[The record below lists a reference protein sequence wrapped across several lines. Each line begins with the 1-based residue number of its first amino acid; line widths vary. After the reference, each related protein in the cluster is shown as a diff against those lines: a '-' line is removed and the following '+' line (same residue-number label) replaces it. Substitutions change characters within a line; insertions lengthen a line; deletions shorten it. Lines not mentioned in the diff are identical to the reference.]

1 MGDGGSDSSVE
12 YRKGLFTAE
21 MQKLN
26 LSYSEPTVNWRFFS
40 NFVYY
45 LLLYLSAVISNN
57 STTATRGFVEFIPI
71 ILSRVILKLP

>member
-1 MGDGGSDSSVE
+1 MDDGGSDSSVE

-40 NFVYY
+40 HFVYY
-45 LLLYLSAVISNN
+45 LLLYLSAAISNN
-57 STTATRGFVEFIPI
+57 RTTACMHPEVLLNSF
-71 ILSRVILKLP
+71 LSYCHVLL